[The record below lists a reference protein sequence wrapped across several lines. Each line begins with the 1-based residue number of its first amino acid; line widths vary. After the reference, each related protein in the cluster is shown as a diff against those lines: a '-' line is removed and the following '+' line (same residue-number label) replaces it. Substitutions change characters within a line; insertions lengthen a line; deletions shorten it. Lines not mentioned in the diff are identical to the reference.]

1 MRGNRWVKA
10 SWVVAIAFVTGGC
23 TVLDRALCSYDCG
36 KSRSGSSSSLV
47 GFLYPGGEVPA
58 AEDAIPELRVPM
70 RVGLTFLPDTAG
82 GAGVDAAQRAE
93 VLERIRQRF
102 LARKFIAEIV
112 VIPDYYLTH
121 KTGLTPKTGLTHNS
135 GQSGFDSLA
144 GLQRLYNLDLLAL
157 VSHDQVTYTDENS
170 LSLTYLTIVGAYIFP
185 GSKHE
190 VTTLVD
196 LAIVDPKT
204 RSLLLRAGGTN
215 AQERTTTLVDQEP
228 VARGTRQKSFSA
240 ASDQMIEHFDAALAQ
255 FEDNVRS
262 GKASVKVTRRD
273 GGGGGGGGSM
283 DVMLIVAALGLVA
296 ARLRRR
302 TTAIAR

>member
-1 MRGNRWVKA
+1 MSGKRWVKA
-10 SWVVAIAFVTGGC
+10 SWVAAMAGVTLSGC
-23 TVLDRALCSYDCG
+23 TMFDRALCGYDCG

-47 GFLYPGGEVPA
+47 GFLYPGGEMPPPQDAVP
-58 AEDAIPELRVPM
+58 EVRVPM
-70 RVGLTFLPDTAG
+70 RVGLTFLPDSVG
-82 GAGVDAAQRAE
+82 GEGVDAAQRAE

-102 LARKFIAEIV
+102 LSRKFIAEIV
-112 VIPDYYLTH
+112 VIPDYYLTR
-121 KTGLTPKTGLTHNS
+121 TSN
-135 GQSGFDSLA
+135 QSGFDSLE
-144 GLQRLYNLDLLAL
+144 GLQRLYNLDVLAL

-196 LAIVDPKT
+196 LAVVDPKT

-215 AQERTTTLVDQEP
+215 SQERTTTLVDQAP

-240 ASDQMIEHFDAALAQ
+240 ASDQMIEHFDVALAQ
-255 FEDNVRS
+255 FEENVRS
-262 GKASVKVTRRD
+262 GKAPVRVTRRD
-273 GGGGGGGGSM
+273 GGAGGGSM
-283 DVMLIVAALGLVA
+283 DVILIVAGLALVT

-302 TTAIAR
+302 GPAVAR

>member
-1 MRGNRWVKA
+1 MSGKRWVRA
-10 SWVVAIAFVTGGC
+10 TWVVAIAFVTGGC

-47 GFLYPGGEVPA
+47 GFLYPGGEVPP
-58 AEDAIPELRVPM
+58 AEEAIPELRVPM
-70 RVGLTFLPDTAG
+70 RVGLTFLPDSAG
-82 GAGVDAAQRAE
+82 GEGVDAAQRAE
-93 VLERIRQRF
+93 ALERIRQRF

-112 VIPDYYLTH
+112 VIPDYYLAR
-121 KTGLTPKTGLTHNS
+121 GNLGARGNP

-196 LAIVDPKT
+196 LAVVDPKT

-215 AQERTTTLVDQEP
+215 AQERTTTLVDQAP
-228 VARGTRQKSFSA
+228 VARATRQRSFSA
-240 ASDQMIEHFDAALAQ
+240 ASDQMIEHFDVALAQ
-255 FEDNVRS
+255 FEENVRS
-262 GKASVKVTRRD
+262 GKAQVTVTRRD
-273 GGGGGGGGSM
+273 GGAGGGSI
-283 DVMLIVAALGLVA
+283 DAILIVAALGLVT

-302 TTAIAR
+302 GRAATR

>member
-1 MRGNRWVKA
+1 MGGNRWVKA

-47 GFLYPGGEVPA
+47 GFLYPGGEVPE

-112 VIPDYYLTH
+112 VIPDYY
-121 KTGLTPKTGLTHNS
+121 LTHNS

-196 LAIVDPKT
+196 LAVVDPKT

-240 ASDQMIEHFDAALAQ
+240 ASDQMIEHFDVALAQ

-273 GGGGGGGGSM
+273 GGGGGGSM

-302 TTAIAR
+302 ATAIAR

>member
-1 MRGNRWVKA
+1 MSGKDWVKA

-47 GFLYPGGEVPA
+47 GFLYPGGEVPP

-70 RVGLTFLPDTAG
+70 RVGLTFLPDSAG
-82 GAGVDAAQRAE
+82 GEGVDAAQRAE

-112 VIPDYYLTH
+112 VIPDYYLAR
-121 KTGLTPKTGLTHNS
+121 GNP

-196 LAIVDPKT
+196 LAVVDPKT

-215 AQERTTTLVDQEP
+215 AQERTTTLVDQQP

-240 ASDQMIEHFDAALAQ
+240 ASDQMIEHFDVALAQ
-255 FEDNVRS
+255 FEENVRS
-262 GKASVKVTRRD
+262 GKAQVKVTRRD
-273 GGGGGGGGSM
+273 GGAGGGSVDM
-283 DVMLIVAALGLVA
+283 IFIVAALGLLA
-296 ARLRRR
+296 TRLRRR
-302 TTAIAR
+302 GRAATR